1 MRYAAFAIGLLIAF
15 SSFAQGPAVT
25 RMEFEVASVKL
36 VDPPMGPHAVALL
49 VNHGLARL
57 EGATLRQIIVQ
68 AYLVQRVRVLGGPGW
83 YDIDQYDVTARA
95 GTPDAT
101 RPQIQQMLQT
111 LLADRFKLAVHRET
125 RMQTHYELIIGKDG
139 SKLQEAK
146 PDETIAFQQADAGQL
161 VFERNPLAT
170 LVNYIANV
178 LDTPVD
184 DMTGLKGFY
193 NYKLEWSVEP
203 AAQNQPVDRLDLIM
217 QAIAKLGLKLE
228 SHKLPTEVL
237 IVDHS
242 ERPSAN

>member
-1 MRYAAFAIGLLIAF
+1 MKHAAFAIGLLTAF
-15 SSFAQGPAVT
+15 SCFAQGPAAT
-25 RMEFEVASVKL
+25 KLEFEVASVKL
-36 VDPPMGPHAVALL
+36 VDPPIGPHAVGLL
-49 VNHGLARL
+49 LNHGLARL

-83 YDIDQYDVTARA
+83 YDIDQYDVTAKA
-95 GTPDAT
+95 ENPDAT

-125 RMQTHYELIIGKDG
+125 RMQNHYQLIIGKDG

-146 PDETIAFQQADAGQL
+146 PEETTAFQQGNSGQL
-161 VFERNPLAT
+161 IFQRNPLAT

-184 DMTGLKGFY
+184 DMTGLKGSY
-193 NYKLEWSVEP
+193 DYTLEWPLEP
-203 AAQNQPVDRLDLIM
+203 VAGNQPVDRLDLLM
-217 QAIAKLGLKLE
+217 QDIAKLGLKLE

-237 IVDHS
+237 IVDHA
-242 ERPSAN
+242 ERPSPN